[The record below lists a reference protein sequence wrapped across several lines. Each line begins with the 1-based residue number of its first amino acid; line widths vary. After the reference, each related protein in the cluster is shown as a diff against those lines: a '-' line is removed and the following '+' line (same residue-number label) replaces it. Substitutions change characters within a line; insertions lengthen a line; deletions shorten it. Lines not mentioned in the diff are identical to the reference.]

1 MPRPLLLLTFALPLA
16 LGACG
21 GGSGTSFSLESDDN
35 ATFSSDA
42 NGQVSIKTD
51 GFTGG
56 FKLPKMTVT
65 AENFDLDG
73 VKLYPGSTVRNF
85 DIKADS
91 NDGKDKGSVAIRFDS
106 PASVDKVAAWFRD
119 GMTKH
124 GFKVEPDGAGLKG
137 TTEDGERF
145 VLTLSGDGADKSKG
159 VLRVGN

>member
-1 MPRPLLLLTFALPLA
+1 MARPVLLLIFALPLA

-21 GGSGTSFSLESDDN
+21 GGSGTSFSIESDDN

-56 FKLPKMTVT
+56 FKIPKMTVT

-73 VKLYPGSTVRNF
+73 VKLYPGSTVRKF
-85 DIKADS
+85 DIKADR
-91 NDGKDKGSVAIRFDS
+91 NAGKDKGSVAIQFDS
-106 PASVDKVAAWFRD
+106 PAPADKVAAWFRD

-124 GFKVEPDGAGLKG
+124 GFTLEQDGTGLKG
-137 TTEDGERF
+137 TTQDGEPF
-145 VLTLSGDGADKSKG
+145 TLRLAGDGADKSKG
-159 VLRVGN
+159 ELRVGQ